1 MPAKR
6 PWTCRPVALPLLAAA
21 VAAATA
27 AAAGPSRGAH
37 GAGPG
42 GATRTTARPG
52 PAQAPAAQA
61 PAARP
66 NIIVV
71 LADDLDDRLG
81 TLSRAHHPNIHRL
94 VADAG
99 VSFERA
105 FVTDALCCPSR
116 TTLLRGQYTHNHGV
130 YTNGGASGGYERYGP
145 LDLEASTLATWLQ
158 AAGYRTGL
166 FGKYINGYP
175 LEGDPD
181 HVPPGWSTW
190 VSPAAGNPYG
200 SYNYTLNVNGAQ
212 ERHGRAAEDHITDVL
227 AGHADAF
234 VARAAADGAP
244 FFALVAPYAPHAPA
258 DPAPRHAALLPD
270 LAAPRGGSYDEADV
284 SDKPAAIAGRP
295 PLRPA
300 QQAAGDALHRNR
312 VLSMMAVDEMVER
325 LVATL
330 EATGQLADTVVL
342 FTSDNGFHIGQ
353 HRLPQG
359 KMTAYEEDIRVPLF
373 VRGPG
378 IWVGKT
384 DATHL
389 VGNVDLAPTL
399 AELAGARTPD
409 FVDGRSFAPL
419 LWDTSDM
426 TPAPTPWRRAFVVEQ
441 YPFENERGVGGTPAA
456 AERAGLREPLD
467 GDQAVDGGAVAGAV
481 DRTTVAAA
489 AAGPA
494 PVYVAVRT
502 DRHTYVEHATGER
515 ELYDNDADPY
525 QLDNLASTAHVW
537 TLAVL
542 SAWAHELHACAGADC
557 RTLEARQPIADVPTP
572 TDTAAPRPSATA
584 TPRASMTAPPT
595 PPTPAHRIWLPLVA
609 AAWDAADARPPAGAT
624 SSARATA
631 LASASPAPTRAPST
645 RVATA
650 TAIPTPSPTS
660 PPPPAATPTAPPLS
674 AAGCPQAAA
683 YSAAADGVS
692 LYVLRDG
699 VPVCAD
705 YPNGGAPDA
714 AWGLASGTKSFSGVM
729 AAAAIEDGLLSGW
742 DEVVADTIT
751 EWRGDPRKG
760 RITVRQ
766 LLSLTSGLDAGAV
779 GSVPTYAEAV
789 AAPAVREPGAAFDYG
804 PVPYQVFG
812 ELMRRKL
819 AGRYADPL
827 AYLDDRVLGPI
838 GARYDSW
845 RRGTDGMPR
854 LPSGAAF
861 RASEWA
867 TFGELVRRHGRVGD
881 RQLVRTDL
889 LAECFVGSDVRPTYG
904 LTWWLLLDLDRPAP
918 GAPARVVAA
927 KGAGIQRLYVLDR
940 HGLVAVRQ
948 TASQLDGAEDGAR
961 FGDAAFLG
969 RLLDDLGLA
978 P

>member
-6 PWTCRPVALPLLAAA
+6 PWICRPVALPLLAAA

-42 GATRTTARPG
+42 GATRTTARP
-52 PAQAPAAQA
+52 ASAEAPT
-61 PAARP
+61 ARP
-66 NIIVV
+66 NIVVV

-130 YTNGGASGGYERYGP
+130 YTNGGATGGYERYGP
-145 LDLEASTLATWLQ
+145 LDLESSTLATWLQ

-175 LEGDPD
+175 LDTDPA

-312 VLSMMAVDEMVER
+312 VLSMMAVDEMVGR

-330 EATGQLADTVVL
+330 EASGQLANTVVV

-378 IWVGKT
+378 MWVGKT

-399 AELAGARTPD
+399 AELAGARVPD

-419 LWDTSDM
+419 LWDTGDT
-426 TPAPTPWRRAFVVEQ
+426 TPAPTQWRQAFVVEQ
-441 YPFENERGVGGTPAA
+441 YPFENERGVDGTPPA

-467 GDQAVDGGAVAGAV
+467 GDQAVDAAGMV
-481 DRTTVAAA
+481 

-494 PVYVAVRT
+494 PVYVAIRT

-515 ELYDNDADPY
+515 ELYDNDTDPY
-525 QLDNLASTAHVW
+525 QLDNLAPTAHVW

-542 SAWAHELHACAGADC
+542 SAWARELHACAGEDC
-557 RTLEARQPIADVPTP
+557 RVLEARQPIADVPTP
-572 TDTAAPRPSATA
+572 TDTPGPRSSATA
-584 TPRASMTAPPT
+584 TPGASSTAPPT
-595 PPTPAHRIWLPLVA
+595 IPAPAHRIWLPLVVA
-609 AAWDAADARPPAGAT
+609 ALDLAVVPSPTAAGPA
-624 SSARATA
+624 
-631 LASASPAPTRAPST
+631 
-645 RVATA
+645 ATA
-650 TAIPTPSPTS
+650 TRTPWPS
-660 PPPPAATPTAPPLS
+660 PPPAATPTAPPLS

-683 YSAAADGVS
+683 YNAAADGVS

-729 AAAAIEDGLLSGW
+729 AAAAIEDGLLGGW

-789 AAPAVREPGAAFDYG
+789 AAPAVAEPGTRFDYG

-827 AYLDDRVLGPI
+827 AYLDDRILGPI
-838 GARYDSW
+838 GARYDAW
-845 RRGTDGMPR
+845 RRGADGLPR

-867 TFGELVRRHGRVGD
+867 KFGELVRRHGRVGD
-881 RQLVRTDL
+881 RQLVRTDR